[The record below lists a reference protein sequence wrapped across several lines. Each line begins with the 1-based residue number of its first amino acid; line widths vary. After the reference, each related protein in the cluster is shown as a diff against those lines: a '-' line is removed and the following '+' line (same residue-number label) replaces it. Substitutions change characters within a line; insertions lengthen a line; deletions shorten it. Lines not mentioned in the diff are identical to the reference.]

1 LSTRI
6 CVSIPPKTVDEAFDL
21 IQQAE
26 EQHADIIEVRL
37 DSLQDYKRLVDIA
50 KVSKTPLI
58 ATNKSTQQNG
68 SFSGTEQERQNVLI
82 DAAKTG
88 FSYIDIDLGTL
99 HQKELIR
106 SLKDYGSKVIVSY
119 HNFQNTPSLLTLSNL
134 LDEQLSLGANVC
146 KLITTAKK
154 VEDNLSVLNFVSDA
168 SKHAELVCFAMGNLG
183 KTSRLLSPVFGAFFT
198 FACLDETRKT
208 AKGQLTIQEIKQAY
222 ETLGIK

>member
-1 LSTRI
+1 MSTRL

-37 DSLQDYKRLVDIA
+37 DSLQDYKRLADIA
-50 KVSKTPLI
+50 TVSKTPLI

-68 SFSGTEQERQNVLI
+68 SFSGTEQERQKVLT

-88 FSYIDIDLGTL
+88 FSYIDIDLGTPY
-99 HQKELIR
+99 QKELIR

-119 HNFQNTPSLLTLSNL
+119 HDFQSTPSLLTLSNV
-134 LDEQLSLGANVC
+134 LDEQLSLGSNVC

-154 VEDNLSVLNFVSDA
+154 VEDNLAVLNFVSDA
-168 SKHAELVCFAMGNLG
+168 SKLAEVVCFAMGELG

-198 FACLDETRKT
+198 FACLDETKKT
-208 AKGQLTIQEIKQAY
+208 ANGQLTIQEMKQAY